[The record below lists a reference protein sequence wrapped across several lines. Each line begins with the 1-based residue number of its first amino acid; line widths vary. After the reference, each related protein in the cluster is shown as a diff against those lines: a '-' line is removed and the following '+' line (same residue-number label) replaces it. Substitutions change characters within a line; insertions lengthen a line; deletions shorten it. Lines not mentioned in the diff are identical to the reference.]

1 MTDFKPGDVIEIDVS
16 GRKAHVQLTHLH
28 ASYPPVVRAIKG
40 LHEGGAGDAAAL
52 AGGAT
57 KFVAMIPLQTALE
70 RMGASYANLGQAEI
84 PEEHR
89 EFPTFRTPIRD
100 KQGNIVYWWFWD
112 GRGLSYDTELD
123 AAASKLPMRE
133 VMTGQRLLAL
143 LSDA

>member
-1 MTDFKPGDVIEIDVS
+1 MTDFKPGDVIEIDVAN
-16 GRKAHVQLTHLH
+16 RKAHVQLTHLH
-28 ASYPPVVRAIKG
+28 ASYPPVVRAIVQARD
-40 LHEGGAGDAAAL
+40 GGAGDVTAV

-70 RMGASYANLGQAEI
+70 RAGASYKNLGQAEI
-84 PEEHR
+84 PEDHR

-123 AAASKLPMRE
+123 AAAAKLPMRE
-133 VMTGQRLLAL
+133 VMTGQRLLEL
-143 LSDA
+143 LAER

>member
-1 MTDFKPGDVIEIDVS
+1 MIDFEPGDVIEIDVS
-16 GRKAHVQLTHLH
+16 GRKAHVQVTHLH

-40 LHEGGAGDAAAL
+40 LHENGADDAAAV

-70 RMGASYANLGQAEI
+70 RAGVRYANLGQAEI
-84 PEEHR
+84 PEDHR
-89 EFPTFRTPIRD
+89 VFPTFRMPIRD

-123 AAASKLPMRE
+123 AAAANLPMRE
-133 VMTGQRLLAL
+133 VLTGQRLITL